1 MSQPRPLERLDMAEL
16 QDLAFTHW
24 MSQRTLREIEQ
35 ELSFRSIPTAME
47 FCDEIRNRLATFP
60 NAGFAEGR
68 SAEGPPQTAT
78 MGGSHD
84 PFWAQARQRLFRSLA
99 RARSA
104 FGKPLKRAKTHRI
117 RAGIS
122 ARTKALLGTPGWP
135 SLSRATQT
143 FSEALRSFRSEF
155 GGGQGNWSGA
165 LGRIGATASLEAE
178 LVEARQRIAVLEQHR
193 ASLVSE
199 LGEAHERVAALEQ
212 EASVRLEGGTPL
224 LRSVGLDESCPDFVI
239 KAVRTAYRKT
249 FHPDTRPEHQKVEAE
264 RRFKEAEAVFEE
276 IYWQRGIKD

>member
-1 MSQPRPLERLDMAEL
+1 MAEL

-24 MSQRTLREIEQ
+24 TIQRTLREIEQ

-60 NAGFAEGR
+60 NTGFAEGR
-68 SAEGPPQTAT
+68 NAEGPPQTAT
-78 MGGSHD
+78 MGASHD

-99 RARSA
+99 RARTASEEFPNSA
-104 FGKPLKRAKTHRI
+104 ETHRI

-122 ARTKALLGTPGWP
+122 ACTKALLGTSGWP
-135 SLSRATQT
+135 SLSRAIQT
-143 FSEALRSFRSEF
+143 FPEALRSFPSRF
-155 GGGQGNWSGA
+155 GGGQGSRSGA
-165 LGRIGATASLEAE
+165 LGRIGATASLETE

-199 LGEAHERVAALEQ
+199 LGEARQRIAVLEQ
-212 EASVRLEGGTPL
+212 EASVRVEGGTAL

-249 FHPDTRPEHQKVEAE
+249 FHPDTRPEYQKAQAE

-276 IYWQRGIKD
+276 IYWIRGIKD

>member
-1 MSQPRPLERLDMAEL
+1 MPQPRPLEPLGIAEL

-24 MSQRTLREIEQ
+24 TSQRTLKEIEQ
-35 ELSFRSIPTAME
+35 ELSFRSLPTAME
-47 FCDEIRNRLATFP
+47 FCDEIRNRLATFA
-60 NAGFAEGR
+60 NAGSGEGR
-68 SAEGPPQTAT
+68 GAEGPPQTAPT
-78 MGGSHD
+78 GASHD
-84 PFWAQARQRLFRSLA
+84 PFWAQAGHRLFSSLA
-99 RARSA
+99 RARGA
-104 FGKPLKRAKTHRI
+104 AGERLRRAKTHRFRMEL
-117 RAGIS
+117 RAH
-122 ARTKALLGTPGWP
+122 TKALLGLGTSGGP
-135 SLSRATQT
+135 S
-143 FSEALRSFRSEF
+143 ALKRFVSEF
-155 GGGQGNWSGA
+155 GKGQSSRSGVLVRA
-165 LGRIGATASLEAE
+165 GATTSLEAE

-199 LGEAHERVAALEQ
+199 LGEAHERIAALEQ

-249 FHPDTRPEHQKVEAE
+249 FHPDTRPDHQKAEAE